1 MRYALDHKAQ
11 THQRI
16 VKEASAR
23 FRRDGIGATGLQPL
37 MKALGLTH
45 GGFYAH
51 FKSKDDLVE
60 QALRQAV
67 DEVKAITREVFDN
80 RNDQESLTYFIELY
94 LSTKHKEEAD
104 TGCPLPSMCSE
115 LGQRNKPSPMTDEI
129 VFHLLTLFENSLP
142 GDDANTKSML
152 ILSSLVGGLMLSR
165 STHDRQLSERILK
178 TTREVLQREV
188 HEGQPEKNI
197 NMELLTLQ

>member
-16 VKEASAR
+16 VKEASMR

-60 QALRQAV
+60 QALSHALDNVKGITSDVFARQ
-67 DEVKAITREVFDN
+67 D
-80 RNDQESLTYFIELY
+80 SLSEFIDLY
-94 LSTKHKEEAD
+94 LSLD
-104 TGCPLPSMCSE
+104 SRDPPDGGC
-115 LGQRNKPSPMTDEI
+115 
-129 VFHLLTLFENSLP
+129 
-142 GDDANTKSML
+142 
-152 ILSSLVGGLMLSR
+152 
-165 STHDRQLSERILK
+165 
-178 TTREVLQREV
+178 
-188 HEGQPEKNI
+188 
-197 NMELLTLQ
+197 

>member
-16 VKEASAR
+16 VKEASMR

-60 QALRQAV
+60 QALSHALDNVKGITSDVFARQ
-67 DEVKAITREVFDN
+67 D
-80 RNDQESLTYFIELY
+80 SLSEFIDLY
-94 LSTKHKEEAD
+94 LYRQSRFARRRLSTTDHVPG
-104 TGCPLPSMCSE
+104 TGSARPA
-115 LGQRNKPSPMTDEI
+115 QRN
-129 VFHLLTLFENSLP
+129 N
-142 GDDANTKSML
+142 G
-152 ILSSLVGGLMLSR
+152 
-165 STHDRQLSERILK
+165 
-178 TTREVLQREV
+178 
-188 HEGQPEKNI
+188 
-197 NMELLTLQ
+197 

>member
-16 VKEASAR
+16 VKEASMR

-60 QALRQAV
+60 QALSHAL
-67 DEVKAITREVFDN
+67 DEVKGITSEVFARPD
-80 RNDQESLTYFIELY
+80 SLSEFIDLY
-94 LSTKHKEEAD
+94 LSLASRD
-104 TGCPLPSMCSE
+104 APDGGCPLPSMCLE
-115 LGQRNKPSPMTDEI
+115 LGQRDQPSEVTDEI
-129 VFHLLTLFENSLP
+129 ILHLLELFDKTLS
-142 GDDANTKSML
+142 GTGSASKSMP
-152 ILSSLVGGLMLSR
+152 ILSTLVGGLVLSR
-165 STHDRQLSERILK
+165 SAFDEELSQRILD
-178 TTREVLQREV
+178 TTRNYLKQEIR
-188 HEGQPEKNI
+188 KTAN
-197 NMELLTLQ
+197 

>member
-16 VKEASAR
+16 VKEASMR

-60 QALRQAV
+60 QALSHALDNVKGITSEVLARQ
-67 DEVKAITREVFDN
+67 D
-80 RNDQESLTYFIELY
+80 SLSEFIDLY
-94 LSTKHKEEAD
+94 LSTTSRDAQD
-104 TGCPLPSMCSE
+104 GGCPLPTMCLE
-115 LGQRNKPSPMTDEI
+115 LGQRDQPSETTDKI
-129 VFHLLTLFENSLP
+129 VLHLLELFENSLAGTGLEP
-142 GDDANTKSML
+142 KSVP
-152 ILSSLVGGLMLSR
+152 ILSALVGGLVLAR
-165 STHDRQLSERILK
+165 SAADEELSERILN
-178 TTREVLQREV
+178 TTRDYLKQEI
-188 HEGQPEKNI
+188 KKS
-197 NMELLTLQ
+197 TS